1 MSKKINFLR
10 AGALTMV
17 LALGTTCFM
26 SGTLAKYVTSGQGSD
41 SARVAKFGVK
51 VTAMV
56 NGTETEM
63 GKMFATQYEKDE
75 AAYAETY
82 TVVSSEEGKNIIAP
96 GTKGNM
102 SAITITGQPE
112 VAVEVKYVVD
122 TFKLGDNW
130 VDKDNKYYCP
140 LQIKI
145 GNTTLDGTTYDS
157 VGEFENAVKTTIQGF
172 TAQYEA
178 NTDLSNTTVAV
189 PAVSWAWPFSTSEEN
204 DIKDTYLG
212 DQAAAGKAA
221 TVELGMTV
229 SVTQID

>member
-10 AGALTMV
+10 AGAFTMV

-56 NGTETEM
+56 AGTETEM
-63 GKMFATQYEKDE
+63 GKIFATQYETDDT
-75 AAYAETY
+75 AYAETY
-82 TVVSSEEGKNIIAP
+82 SVVSSGTDNIVAP

-122 TFKLGDNW
+122 TFELGDNW
-130 VDKDNKYYCP
+130 VDKDNNYYCP

-145 GNTTLDGTTYDS
+145 GDTTLDGTTYDS

-178 NTDLSNTTVAV
+178 NTDLSSTTVAV